1 MISTITWPIMNN
13 HLQITWDP
21 CLLTC
26 MHCIRNIHELCWLD
40 QQWTMIC
47 KITWHYMTNYRTNY
61 LTNSVHIN
69 FAQFF
74 TQILHNFLHKGF
86 LVPAVMSV
94 GLVGNVLSIRVLRSP
109 NIDMKVERMDI
120 LKWGFFCLCG
130 NFWSWDIDKEWLG
143 ANLPKIQI
151 LFQCLVLM
159 ISSSRK
165 LKKL

>member
-61 LTNSVHIN
+61 LTNSVHTN

-74 TQILHNFLHKGF
+74 AQGLPGAGGDVGRLGRQRSLHQGAQISQHWHEGGKDGYFKMRIFLFVWKF
-86 LVPAVMSV
+86 LKLRHRQRMVGRKSPQNPDTFSV
-94 GLVGNVLSIRVLRSP
+94 SCAN
-109 NIDMKVERMDI
+109 DI
-120 LKWGFFCLCG
+120 LF
-130 NFWSWDIDKEWLG
+130 S
-143 ANLPKIQI
+143 QT
-151 LFQCLVLM
+151 
-159 ISSSRK
+159 
-165 LKKL
+165 